1 MKGSSW
7 NVAYSEPAHDLSDKA
22 KDCLPLRSSG
32 SGLTRHQ
39 REIIWDTFRSH
50 TALRTWPEDVL
61 NDLILAGQLQ
71 SYNSGTLVYQENSH
85 TPCVDIILSG
95 VLEWG
100 WTNADGTRVVEEFLP
115 PGEVINLTS
124 VFIDQ
129 CSIHDQRARGLT
141 RLFHIPFETFRT
153 QVNLA
158 PNLLPSLVYML
169 AVRKRELHN
178 RLRRTSLA
186 SFRARLASRLLILA
200 ERFGQPD
207 QDGIVIRI
215 RISQEDLAALV
226 MASRQHTHK
235 QLRWFIEQG
244 IIRIRYGRIT
254 VLKPEQ
260 LSAISKENEPHFVR

>member
-1 MKGSSW
+1 
-7 NVAYSEPAHDLSDKA
+7 
-22 KDCLPLRSSG
+22 
-32 SGLTRHQ
+32 
-39 REIIWDTFRSH
+39 
-50 TALRTWPEDVL
+50 
-61 NDLILAGQLQ
+61 
-71 SYNSGTLVYQENSH
+71 
-85 TPCVDIILSG
+85 
-95 VLEWG
+95 
-100 WTNADGTRVVEEFLP
+100 
-115 PGEVINLTS
+115 
-124 VFIDQ
+124 
-129 CSIHDQRARGLT
+129 
-141 RLFHIPFETFRT
+141 
-153 QVNLA
+153 
-158 PNLLPSLVYML
+158 ML

-235 QLRWFIEQG
+235 ELRWFIEQG